1 MPGICR
7 CTVSSL
13 SEPCVNHTQ
22 DPPRPDPDALLATT
36 QHGAALRIFL
46 GAAPGV
52 GKTSAMLRTARERH
66 ERGEEVVL
74 GVIEAHGRAETEQLC
89 VGLEQLPPVTRDYRG
104 RGYSEFDLDAA
115 LARRPAI
122 LLVDEL
128 AHRNIPGGRHA
139 RRWQD
144 IEELLDA
151 GIEVW
156 TTLNVQHVERLNDD
170 VARITGVRM
179 RETVPDALIAR
190 ARDLSLIDL
199 TPQEL
204 IERLK
209 QGKVY
214 VPEQARAALARYFS
228 PGNLTALRE
237 LALQVMA
244 ERLDSDVRRVMDAG
258 GVAGPWPVRARLL
271 VAVEGRRGD
280 QALLRAAS
288 RWAQRHQAPWVVV
301 LVTPLREL
309 DAAAAGEV
317 GTLRQQ
323 SEQLGGRWETLR
335 GDDPLAELLEY
346 ATRHNVT
353 TLMLGRTPLKW
364 RWWQAPLVDRLL
376 ARRPPFDLILL
387 AEAPAAASRRTRQ
400 WRWPRWREGLWP
412 LASVALAA
420 AVAAGLS
427 SLLDLANLS
436 LVFLAAVLA
445 CALKAGTRAAMLA
458 VALSALV
465 YNFLFTEPRFS
476 LAMIHQDQVLTVLVF
491 CLVAAVAGQLA
502 GKVRRQLL
510 LLRQSRHQIQEMLSI
525 SRALAAAVDR
535 ERVREIAVKVL
546 ADQLELPCV
555 FVDSPEAE
563 APPRVSASHPGTLSL
578 DAATLQ
584 AAHWSQ
590 RHARPSGY
598 GTQTLAAQRWR
609 FVPILEQGA
618 GEGGVPAVLG
628 LALGERGAG
637 LDEAE
642 EALVANLVN
651 QLGAALARTRLVEE
665 LGAARLAE
673 ENERLRSALLSSVSH
688 DLRTPLAA
696 IIGSASALRDLW
708 AELAE
713 TDRRELLD
721 GVLGESERL
730 NRYIQNLLDM
740 TRLGHGG
747 LKLERDWVAL
757 ADIFHSA
764 LKRLGSVVEPLR
776 IERHLDPQLPL
787 LYVHPALIEQAL
799 INVIENAARFSPP
812 GGRLRL
818 VGEQAGEWIV
828 IRVADQGPGIPEALR
843 ERIFDMFFSGGDGD
857 RGPQGSGLGLAIC
870 RGMVG
875 AHGGEIHAR
884 AADWGSGSEIV
895 IRLPLWALPET
906 DTTPEIDIKRE
917 SQPRHD

>member
-1 MPGICR
+1 M
-7 CTVSSL
+7 
-13 SEPCVNHTQ
+13 NHTQ

-36 QHGAALRIFL
+36 RSGGALRIFL

-66 ERGEEVVL
+66 DRGEEVVL

-89 VGLEQLPPVTRDYRG
+89 AGLERLAPITRDYRG
-104 RGYSEFDLDAA
+104 RGYPEFDLDAA

-209 QGKVY
+209 QDKVY

-228 PGNLTALRE
+228 PVNLTALRE

-288 RWAQRHQAPWVVV
+288 RWAQRHQAPWAVV

-309 DAAAAGEV
+309 DAAAAGEA

-346 ATRHNVT
+346 AARHNVT
-353 TLMLGRTPLKW
+353 TLMLGRTPRKW
-364 RWWQAPLVDRLL
+364 HWWQAPLVGRLL

-387 AEAPAAASRRTRQ
+387 AEAPAAPPRRKRE
-400 WRWPRWREGLWP
+400 WRWPRWREGVWP
-412 LASVALAA
+412 LVSVALAA
-420 AVAAGLS
+420 VVAAALS

-436 LVFLAAVLA
+436 LVFLAAVLVS
-445 CALKAGTRAAMLA
+445 ALKAGTRAAMLA

-476 LAMIHQDQVLTVLVF
+476 LVMIHQDQVLTLLVF

-525 SRALAAAVDR
+525 SRALAAAADR
-535 ERVREIAVKVL
+535 DRVRTIAVKVL

-563 APPRVSASHPGTLSL
+563 APPRVSASYPGAIVL
-578 DAATLQ
+578 DAPTLQ

-590 RHARPSGY
+590 RHARPSGH

-609 FVPILEQGA
+609 FVPIVEQGA
-618 GEGGVPAVLG
+618 GEGVVPAVLG
-628 LALGERGAG
+628 LALGDRGAG

-642 EALVANLVN
+642 EALVVNLVN

-708 AELAE
+708 SELAE
-713 TDRRELLD
+713 ADRRELLD

-757 ADIFHSA
+757 ADILNSA
-764 LKRLGSVVEPLR
+764 LKRLGTVVEPLR

-818 VGEQAGEWIV
+818 VGEQVGEWIV

-875 AHGGEIHAR
+875 AHGGEIVAR

-906 DTTPEIDIKRE
+906 ETTAERE
-917 SQPRHD
+917 SS